1 MTTRL
6 TIKNEQ
12 AKAVIRVWHEA
23 KNDYR
28 VHIEGVGEHSMFAQ
42 LEQAIE
48 GAAWLASL
56 DGPDFGYEILVTLDA
71 NMKEAA

>member
-6 TIKNEQ
+6 TIKNEK

-23 KNDYR
+23 NNDYR
-28 VHIEGVGEHSMFAQ
+28 VHIEGIGEHSKFSR

-48 GAAWLASL
+48 NAAWLAGIDSA
-56 DGPDFGYEILVTLDA
+56 DFGYEILMTLDA

>member
-6 TIKNEQ
+6 TIKNDA

-23 KNDYR
+23 NNDYR
-28 VHIEGVGEHSMFAQ
+28 VHIEKIGEHSKFSQ

-48 GAAWLASL
+48 NASRLATLS
-56 DGPDFGYEILVTLDA
+56 GPDFGYEILVTLDA